1 MKDLIERVWEYSKN
15 NPNGFTLNIEN
26 FKQVK
31 FGIIVAFKET
41 QDHFGKQQLQNVIN
55 HSLKHEKIIGGWL
68 NIENGL
74 YYFDSVKVF
83 KNSELKEAIKFAIEN
98 EQIAIFD
105 LTNLKEIIIQ
115 GV

>member
-1 MKDLIERVWEYSKN
+1 MENLLDRVLEYSKN
-15 NPNGFTLNIEN
+15 NPYGFTLNIEN

-31 FGIIVAFKET
+31 FGLVVAFKET
-41 QDHFGKQQLQNVIN
+41 QNSFGKEHLENVIN
-55 HSLKHEKIIGGWL
+55 HALKNDKKIGGWL
-68 NIENGL
+68 NNENGL
-74 YYFDSVKVF
+74 FYFDSVKIF
-83 KNSELKEAIKFAIEN
+83 RNSELKEAIKFAIEN

>member
-1 MKDLIERVWEYSKN
+1 MENLIERVLEYSEK

-31 FGIIVAFKET
+31 YGIVVAFKET
-41 QDHFGKQQLQNVIN
+41 QNSFGKQQLENVIN
-55 HSLKHEKIIGGWL
+55 HSLENGKKIGGWL
-68 NIENGL
+68 NVENGL

-83 KNSELKEAIKFAIEN
+83 KNSELKEAVKFAIEN

>member
-15 NPNGFTLNIEN
+15 NPHGFTLDLTNL
-26 FKQVK
+26 KAVK
-31 FGIIVAFKET
+31 YGIIVAFKET
-41 QDHFGKQQLQNVIN
+41 QDSFGKQ
-55 HSLKHEKIIGGWL
+55 SLKTVLEHALRHNNTVGGWL
-68 NIENGL
+68 NLENGL

-83 KNSELKEAIKFAIEN
+83 KNQELKQAIEFAIEN